1 MKALQSPMA
10 REILADPKAR
20 EQLRAFL
27 GLPATD
33 GASRTFVPP
42 VVIEL
47 RTGGRTVRLK
57 PVVVPKAA

>member
-1 MKALQSPMA
+1 MKALQSPLA
-10 REILADPKAR
+10 REILADPRAR

-27 GLPATD
+27 GTPSTD

-47 RTGGRTVRLK
+47 RVAGRTVRLK
-57 PVVVPKAA
+57 PTVVAKPV